1 MIYVPKSVYV
11 DMLMRFKTHEQIVQ
25 LSPRRRYS
33 LNHLRSQSKYDL
45 INDHTMVE
53 IKKMIGK
60 NISRLMK
67 SDSTK
72 IQRNLISELNTN
84 NARLKAVE
92 EGKRKGKEFDKKRK
106 QLDNI
111 ERKRKKVFDKKRK
124 QHLLIERKRKN
135 NFDKKKNQ

>member
-1 MIYVPKSVYV
+1 MRYVPKAEYV
-11 DMLMRFKTHEQIVQ
+11 DMLMKFKAHAQIVR
-25 LSPRRRYS
+25 LSPRRGYQ
-33 LNHLRSQSKYDL
+33 LNHLKSQSKYDL

-53 IKKMIGK
+53 IQKMIGK

-92 EGKRKGKEFDKKRK
+92 EGKRKGKEFDEKRK
-106 QLDNI
+106 QRYNI
-111 ERKRKKVFDKKRK
+111 ERKRKKLFDKKRK
-124 QHLLIERKRKN
+124 QHELIERKRKN
-135 NFDKKKNQ
+135 NFDKKWKQ